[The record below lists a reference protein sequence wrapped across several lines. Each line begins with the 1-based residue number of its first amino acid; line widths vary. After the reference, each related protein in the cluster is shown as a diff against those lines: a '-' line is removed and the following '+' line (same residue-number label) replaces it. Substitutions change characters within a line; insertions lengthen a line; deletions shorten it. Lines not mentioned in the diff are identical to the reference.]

1 MGFWQGL
8 NSGLKAIQEEKTRK
22 EERQQELDL
31 RKAER
36 EEQRKYDRDLFMEQ
50 VKQDRITAALTT
62 RQKTYQE
69 TATAEREAAADAA
82 AFLTRLEGVDD
93 PRVAALAESPLVAAN
108 LERELRKIEIT
119 AASQGLKN
127 MPLLRGEALLEL
139 TTVRLPEGGVAPIEL
154 PSIEDIL
161 GRDLGDEET
170 YFTTMQ
176 EVSQTPRTGTA
187 TLNPAAYYVP
197 DPKVLEEGRKV
208 FDQAVLRAANAA
220 MSAADEQGDAG
231 LSANL
236 RAKIENYGK
245 EGSSERF
252 ALMDMFG
259 QQAFATLAQMDN
271 PYVQDIQSDPMLSA
285 YSIISI
291 TSDEEYNALPSGTMF
306 VDPNGVTRRKP

>member
-1 MGFWQGL
+1 MGFWQALDAGL
-8 NSGLKAIQEEKTRK
+8 TARIEEKTRK

-36 EEQRKYDRDLFMEQ
+36 DEERKYERELFMEQ

-82 AFLTRLEGVDD
+82 AFLSRLEGVDD
-93 PRVAALAESPLVAAN
+93 PRVAALANSPLVAAN

-119 AASQGLKN
+119 AASSGLRN

-139 TTVRLPEGGVAPIEL
+139 TTVSLPEGGVAPVEL

-161 GRDLGDEET
+161 GRDLGDEEA
-170 YFTTMQ
+170 YFSTMQ

-187 TLNPAAYYVP
+187 TLDPTAYYIP

-208 FDQAVLRAANAA
+208 FDQAVLRLATSAMTAAN
-220 MSAADEQGDAG
+220 EQGDAG
-231 LSANL
+231 LSADIK
-236 RAKIENYGK
+236 AKIDEYGK
-245 EGSSERF
+245 EGSSARF
-252 ALMDMFG
+252 ALMDEYG
-259 QQAFATLAQMDN
+259 QQAFAALAQMDN
-271 PYVQDIQSDPMLSA
+271 PYIQDIQRDPMLSS
-285 YSIISI
+285 YVIVSI

-306 VDPNGVTRRKP
+306 IDPNGVTRRKP